1 MHAQWLV
8 AFDDFRN
15 QLVQNTRDLVR
26 IPSTN
31 TPPTGAEKACQDH
44 IAALLRDA
52 GLEVDYYF
60 LTEVEGLEAHPSYW
74 PGRDYRRRPN
84 VNGVIRGQ
92 GGGRSLLLTGHIDTV
107 PLASMDRWQHDPF
120 GAEVEAGRLYGL
132 GAGDMKGGVAIAL
145 TVAQAIQRLG
155 IKLKGDLLVESAVD
169 EEFGGVN
176 GTLAGRLRGHNAD
189 AAVILEPTSLEV
201 YPAARG
207 ARIINLEMTNAAQ
220 VVGGEVD
227 TLAYERLPY
236 LLQQLKAFADQR
248 QQRVTV
254 PDLFKVYENP
264 VPVWVTKITTGQW
277 SYEEPIATPSRLLL
291 QIYWQMMPGER
302 REDVDAEFHA
312 WLDGVIASRPAW
324 YEGALRVE
332 TEYVVRFMPGTMM
345 AADHP
350 FVQAFAGAVG
360 DTLDI
365 APQVV
370 GAPFP
375 CDLFAIQQDAN
386 TPALVFGP
394 QGSNFHTADEYLDL
408 ESQWRAAR
416 AVFAFVL
423 AWCGVAD
430 R

>member
-1 MHAQWLV
+1 MHAQWLD
-8 AFDDFRN
+8 AFDDFRD

-52 GLEVDYYF
+52 SLEVDYYF

-74 PGRDYRRRPN
+74 PGRDYGRRPN

-155 IKLKGDLLVESAVD
+155 IKLEGDLLVESAVD

-189 AAVILEPTSLEV
+189 AAVILEPTNLEV

-220 VVGGEVD
+220 VVGGGGRYPGLRAPALPAPTAQGVRRPTPAARHRARPLQSLREPPCLCGSPRSRPGSGA
-227 TLAYERLPY
+227 TRSRLP
-236 LLQQLKAFADQR
+236 
-248 QQRVTV
+248 
-254 PDLFKVYENP
+254 
-264 VPVWVTKITTGQW
+264 
-277 SYEEPIATPSRLLL
+277 
-291 QIYWQMMPGER
+291 
-302 REDVDAEFHA
+302 
-312 WLDGVIASRPAW
+312 RPAACCSRST
-324 YEGALRVE
+324 GR
-332 TEYVVRFMPGTMM
+332 
-345 AADHP
+345 
-350 FVQAFAGAVG
+350 
-360 DTLDI
+360 
-365 APQVV
+365 
-370 GAPFP
+370 
-375 CDLFAIQQDAN
+375 
-386 TPALVFGP
+386 
-394 QGSNFHTADEYLDL
+394 
-408 ESQWRAAR
+408 
-416 AVFAFVL
+416 
-423 AWCGVAD
+423 
-430 R
+430 